1 MVIIRR
7 KIMIKEEVLKVLKE
21 SDTFVSGQSLCDSL
35 NVSRTAVWKCINQ
48 LKTEGYVIE
57 AVTNKGYRLMQS
69 PDLITEGEI
78 KSLLNTKFWGQELV
92 FFEETDSTNNVIK
105 KMAEEGAPEGQL
117 AIAEIQTGGRGRR
130 GRSWSSPKG
139 SGIWMSFLLRPQ
151 IDPMKAS
158 MLTIVAAMAAREAV
172 AECSNV
178 EAYIKWPND
187 IVVNGHKICGILT
200 ELSAE
205 MHMIN
210 YVVIGVGINVNTT
223 EFPEEIKDT
232 ASSLFIETGKK
243 CSRSRI
249 IAAFGSAFEKY
260 YELFLKNE
268 NLSDIVNDYDRYL
281 VNINRKVKIIENS
294 SELIA
299 TAEGINEEGELLVTD
314 DAGNRH
320 VVRTGEVSVRGIYGY
335 V

>member
-1 MVIIRR
+1 
-7 KIMIKEEVLKVLKE
+7 MIKEEVLKVLK
-21 SDTFVSGQSLCDSL
+21 DTNGYVSGQSLCNSL

-48 LKTEGYVIE
+48 LKEEGYVIE
-57 AVTNKGYRLMQS
+57 AVTNRGYHLVQS
-69 PDLITEGEI
+69 PDLITEGEVG
-78 KSLLNTKFWGQELV
+78 SLLDTKFWGRSLA

-117 AIAEIQTGGRGRR
+117 AIAEIQTGGKGRR

-151 IDPMKAS
+151 VDPMKAS

-172 AECSNV
+172 AACTGV
-178 EAYIKWPND
+178 EALIKWPND
-187 IVVNGHKICGILT
+187 IIVNGHKICGILT

-210 YVVIGVGINVNTT
+210 YVVIGVGINVNT
-223 EFPEEIKDT
+223 EKFPEEIRNT
-232 ASSLFIETGKK
+232 ASSLYIETGRK
-243 CSRSRI
+243 CNRSRI

-260 YELFLKNE
+260 YAMFLKKE
-268 NLSDIVNDYDRYL
+268 NLSDIVSEYDKYL
-281 VNINRKVKIIENS
+281 VNINRKVRIIENS

-299 TAEGINEEGELLVTD
+299 TAGGINEEGELLVTD
-314 DAGNRH
+314 DEGREH
-320 VVRTGEVSVRGIYGY
+320 IVRSGEVSVRGIYGY